1 MMSSLIQSK
10 STIDADQLV
19 PVRPVF
25 MWANQC
31 IHQRHAELTDQAA
44 PTFRFSKAPYAG
56 APIYLHSC
64 MHARTL
70 TYGYT
75 HTHTHT
81 HASTAYLPKTKHSN
95 LMATAKRNLPLKSSK
110 GLHYHTYKSLSMH

>member
-31 IHQRHAELTDQAA
+31 IHQRHAEPTDQAA
-44 PTFRFSKAPYAG
+44 PTFRFSKVPYAG
-56 APIYLHSC
+56 APIYPHAR
-64 MHARTL
+64 MHARLCMITL
-70 TYGYT
+70 THMHQQLT
-75 HTHTHT
+75 FQ
-81 HASTAYLPKTKHSN
+81 
-95 LMATAKRNLPLKSSK
+95 KRNIPI
-110 GLHYHTYKSLSMH
+110 